1 VATETAMKWP
11 EPVRRYLE
19 AWAAAFVEILQQTA
33 SPDARATLVG
43 EEAEMARVRAAAE
56 NGFRARLGCSGAIT
70 GRQRLDVS
78 PEGLTALARILRG
91 ETGEGATAPAE
102 AGEGVRDA
110 ATQLLRQVAGQ
121 AAARLKAQA
130 GGEVEFREEKDDG
143 TEWVAAASAAIRL
156 EGGTSE
162 AFSVVLEI
170 DEALEGALAERAEK
184 EGAGAAA
191 ETEAGGEDEGSNLDL
206 LLDVELE
213 ASIRFGQKEL
223 LLRDV
228 LNLRPGAVVELAR
241 QVNEPAELLVAG
253 RLMARGEV
261 VVVEGNYGLRITEI
275 LGPAERI
282 AAIRG

>member
-1 VATETAMKWP
+1 MGWP

-19 AWAAAFVEILQQTA
+19 AWAEAFVEILRQIA
-33 SPDARATLVG
+33 APAARAALVA
-43 EEAEMARVRAAAE
+43 EESEIARAREDTV
-56 NGFRARLGCSGAIT
+56 NGFRARLGCSGAIS

-78 PEGLTALARILRG
+78 PAGLKALARIVRG
-91 ETGEGATAPAE
+91 ETGEVSAEATAADH
-102 AGEGVRDA
+102 DA
-110 ATQLLRQVAGQ
+110 AAQLLRQVAGQ
-121 AAARLKAQA
+121 AAARLKAQ

-143 TEWVAAASAAIRL
+143 SEWKPAAAAAIRL
-156 EGGTSE
+156 EGGAPETIM
-162 AFSVVLEI
+162 VVVEI
-170 DEALEGALAERAEK
+170 DEALAGALAGRK
-184 EGAGAAA
+184 ETGGAVAVGNEAAA
-191 ETEAGGEDEGSNLDL
+191 AFDDEGSNLDL

-223 LLRDV
+223 LLKDV

>member
-1 VATETAMKWP
+1 VEETATGWA

-19 AWAAAFVEILQQTA
+19 AWAEALVEIFRQIA
-33 SPDARATLVG
+33 APDARATLVA
-43 EEAEMARVRAAAE
+43 EESEIARARAGTV
-56 NGFRARLGCSGAIT
+56 NGFRARLGCSGAIG

-78 PEGLTALARILRG
+78 PTGLKALARIARG
-91 ETGEGATAPAE
+91 E
-102 AGEGVRDA
+102 AGEASGDATAADHDA
-110 ATQLLRQVAGQ
+110 AAQLLRQVAGQ
-121 AAARLKAQA
+121 AAARLKAQD
-130 GGEVEFREEKDDG
+130 GGEVEFREEKDEG
-143 TEWVAAASAAIRL
+143 SEWKPAAAAAIRL
-156 EGGTSE
+156 EGGSPE
-162 AFSVVLEI
+162 AITVVVEI
-170 DEALEGALAERAEK
+170 DDALAGALAARK
-184 EGAGAAA
+184 ETGGAAA
-191 ETEAGGEDEGSNLDL
+191 AGSEAAAIEDEGSNLDL

-223 LLRDV
+223 LLKDV

>member
-1 VATETAMKWP
+1 MATETSMRWP
-11 EPVRRYLE
+11 EAARWYLE
-19 AWAAAFVEILQQTA
+19 AWAAAFVEILQQIA
-33 SPDARATLVG
+33 APDARAALVA
-43 EEAEMARVRAAAE
+43 EEAEMARALAEAE
-56 NGFRARLGCSGAIT
+56 NGFRARLGCSGTLA
-70 GRQRLDVS
+70 GRLRLDVS
-78 PEGLTALARILRG
+78 PEGLAALARILRG
-91 ETGEGATAPAE
+91 ETSEADAPAE
-102 AGEGVRDA
+102 ADRDA

-121 AAARLKAQA
+121 AAARLKAMA
-130 GGEVEFREEKDDG
+130 GGEIEFREEKEDG
-143 TEWVAAASAAIRL
+143 AEWNPGAGAAIRL
-156 EGGTSE
+156 EGGTPE
-162 AFSVVLEI
+162 AITVVLEI
-170 DEALEGALAERAEK
+170 DEALAGALAARAET
-184 EGAGAAA
+184 GAGAAA
-191 ETEAGGEDEGSNLDL
+191 GAEAGAGGEDEGANLDL

-223 LLRDV
+223 LLKDV

>member
-1 VATETAMKWP
+1 VAETAMKWP
-11 EPVRRYLE
+11 EPVHRYLE
-19 AWAAAFVEILQQTA
+19 AWAEAFVEILRQIA
-33 SPDARATLVG
+33 APDARATLVAG
-43 EEAEMARVRAAAE
+43 ESELGRARE
-56 NGFRARLGCSGAIT
+56 ETLDGFRARLSCSGALA

-78 PEGLTALARILRG
+78 PTGLKALARILRG
-91 ETGEGATAPAE
+91 DTGEAGGETSAADHE
-102 AGEGVRDA
+102 AA
-110 ATQLLRQVAGQ
+110 AQLLRQVAAQ
-121 AAARLKAQA
+121 AAGRWKAQ
-130 GGEVEFREEKDDG
+130 GGGAVEFREEKDEG
-143 TEWVAAASAAIRL
+143 SEWKPAAAAAIHLEGGAPEPITVIVEIDEPLAGSLASRATAGGASAA
-156 EGGTSE
+156 GSE
-162 AFSVVLEI
+162 TASTL
-170 DEALEGALAERAEK
+170 
-184 EGAGAAA
+184 
-191 ETEAGGEDEGSNLDL
+191 DEGSNLDL

-223 LLRDV
+223 LLKDV

>member
-1 VATETAMKWP
+1 MAETAMRWP

-19 AWAAAFVEILQQTA
+19 AWAAAFVEILQQIVA
-33 SPDARATLVG
+33 PDARATLVAEESELARARG
-43 EEAEMARVRAAAE
+43 EAE
-56 NGFRARLGCSGAIT
+56 NGFRARLGCSGAIR

-78 PEGLTALARILRG
+78 PAGLKALARVLRG
-91 ETGEGATAPAE
+91 ETGET
-102 AGEGVRDA
+102 AGEASEADHEA
-110 ATQLLRQVAGQ
+110 AAQLLRQVAGQ
-121 AAARLKAQA
+121 AAARLKAPA

-143 TEWVAAASAAIRL
+143 NEWKPAAAAAIRL
-156 EGGTSE
+156 EGGTPE
-162 AFSVVLEI
+162 AITVVLEI
-170 DEALEGALAERAEK
+170 DEALAGALTARVET
-184 EGAGAAA
+184 GGAAA
-191 ETEAGGEDEGSNLDL
+191 GVDPTSALDDEGSNLDL

-223 LLRDV
+223 LLKDV

>member
-1 VATETAMKWP
+1 VAETAMGWP
-11 EPVRRYLE
+11 EPVGRYLE
-19 AWAAAFVEILQQTA
+19 TWAAAFVEILQQIA
-33 SPDARATLVG
+33 APDARATLVAEESELGRARG
-43 EEAEMARVRAAAE
+43 EAE
-56 NGFRARLGCSGAIT
+56 NGFRARLGCSGAIR

-78 PEGLTALARILRG
+78 PAGLKALARVLRG
-91 ETGEGATAPAE
+91 ETGET
-102 AGEGVRDA
+102 AGEASVADHEA
-110 ATQLLRQVAGQ
+110 AAQLLRQVAGQ
-121 AAARLKAQA
+121 AAGRLKAQA

-143 TEWVAAASAAIRL
+143 NEWKPAAAAAIRL
-156 EGGTSE
+156 EGGTPE
-162 AFSVVLEI
+162 AITVVLEI
-170 DEALEGALAERAEK
+170 DGELAGALAARRET
-184 EGAGAAA
+184 GAAA
-191 ETEAGGEDEGSNLDL
+191 AGDTASAIEDEGSNLDL

-223 LLRDV
+223 LLKDV